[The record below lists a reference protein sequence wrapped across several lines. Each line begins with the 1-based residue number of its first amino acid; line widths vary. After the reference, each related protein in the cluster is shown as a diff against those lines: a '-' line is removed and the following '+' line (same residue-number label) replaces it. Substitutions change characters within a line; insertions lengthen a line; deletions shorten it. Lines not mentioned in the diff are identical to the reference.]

1 MEPGLVS
8 LACDTSTLE
17 AKAEVRK
24 LKGILGVRIESLSQK
39 KRKKRKGRK
48 KRKREGGMCCHQYIP
63 IPISPVFER

>member
-39 KRKKRKGRK
+39 KKKKEERKKEKEKG
-48 KRKREGGMCCHQYIP
+48 GGHVLSP
-63 IPISPVFER
+63 IHTYTYKPSV

>member
-1 MEPGLVS
+1 MELGLVS

-39 KRKKRKGRK
+39 KEKRGKEERKEKGR
-48 KRKREGGMCCHQYIP
+48 GACVVTNTYLYL
-63 IPISPVFER
+63 